1 MRAVPI
7 LVTGVGYIGAR
18 LALDLLEQGHEVVGL
33 DNHFS
38 TSRGDLA
45 PLLAHPRF
53 SLVRGSVADPVAV
66 RDALDRAAPKLVYH
80 LAAQPSADPNAASA
94 QYTER
99 SNLSGPRVLLDA
111 LRERDVGLLVLGSSF
126 KVVGDE
132 LPECVDESQPYGRV
146 GDLTHLSKI
155 YLEKLAEMYAWRGGP
170 RVVSVRLGIA
180 YGLAPVMKT
189 NPRFQTV
196 PNRFCAAAAA
206 GEVLRVLASRPAA
219 FIHVRDA
226 ARALRAACILEP
238 SLPYQVAN
246 AAPEVLTVGKVATL
260 VSDVATSR
268 GLKTRVEGRPAETF
282 PLFRVASVLDRI
294 GFTQEEVMA
303 TALTEVLDHYLRTAS
318 ASASIS

>member
-18 LALDLLEQGHEVVGL
+18 LALDLLEQGDEVVGL

-53 SLVRGSVADPVAV
+53 SLVRGSVADPLAV

-111 LRERDVGLLVLGSSF
+111 LRERDVELLVLGSSF

-170 RVVSVRLGIA
+170 RVVSVRLGIT

-206 GEVLRVLASRPAA
+206 GEALRVLASRPAA

-226 ARALRAACILEP
+226 ARAMRAACTLEP
-238 SLPYQVAN
+238 SLPYRVAN
-246 AAPEVLTVGKVATL
+246 AAPEVLTVSKVAAL
-260 VSDVATSR
+260 VADAAASR
-268 GLKTRVEGRPAETF
+268 GLETHVDGRSAETV
-282 PLFRVASVLDRI
+282 PVFRVPSVLERV
-294 GFTQEEVMA
+294 GFTHKEEMA
-303 TALTEVLDHYLRTAS
+303 SALPEVLDHFLRVARVS
-318 ASASIS
+318 AGSS